1 MAIDPFTLLAFGSRV
16 IQAGAMASAGRA
28 QRKAAEL
35 DAFATETEKKRS
47 KVSAL
52 QRHNDR
58 LELYRNNLS
67 ANISAFRGRDDASV
81 RAFLTRQRN
90 IALEDTSRSDLMGMF
105 EQAKLQQQET
115 IRVEG
120 RAREKAAQ
128 VKAFTTLMSGMMQ
141 FQDTM

>member
-52 QRHNDR
+52 QRHN
-58 LELYRNNLS
+58 
-67 ANISAFRGRDDASV
+67 
-81 RAFLTRQRN
+81 
-90 IALEDTSRSDLMGMF
+90 
-105 EQAKLQQQET
+105 
-115 IRVEG
+115 
-120 RAREKAAQ
+120 
-128 VKAFTTLMSGMMQ
+128 
-141 FQDTM
+141 